1 MPDKILTVLIDYTP
15 IGEVRQLRTGRFRFD
30 YDNDY
35 RKALNAIP
43 LSLSMPLTASSHDD
57 KSVAPYLWGLLP
69 DNDDTLNQWGRQ
81 FGVSPRNPFA
91 LLSHIGE
98 DLQGAVQMVPPDRI
112 DELKKREGISYLSR
126 QALAAKFDELLR
138 HPGAT
143 QFTDDGGQFSLA
155 GAQRKKA
162 LYLVSGKWYEPR
174 GRTPTTHIL
183 KPPIPGLAGQI
194 ENEMFCVRLAP
205 RLGLPAPKC
214 WTEQFGEITVVVIER
229 YDRRR
234 IAGKKI
240 LPIDRSGGTVHRVH
254 QEDCCQA
261 LKVDPRNKYQR
272 DGGPGMKDILDLLS
286 GSSRPADDRD
296 RFMRACAYNF
306 VIGGS
311 DAHGKNY
318 GLLLAAGGRFRLAP
332 LYDIASWLPY
342 STNRKQDKLAMSVD
356 GKYRFDQIMP
366 RHWEAEARK
375 AKYDPDRAL
384 VHVRDLLA
392 TLPDHARNLYDECK
406 CEGSSTD
413 ALEKLVR
420 LLLTRCD
427 TLANIY
433 GCEEMAEDQSESPG
447 F

>member
-1 MPDKILTVLIDYTP
+1 MTEKLLTVLIDDAQ
-15 IGEVRQLRTGRFRFD
+15 IGTVQQLRDGKLRFD
-30 YDNDY
+30 YDESY
-35 RKALNAIP
+35 RKSITAIP
-43 LSLSMPLTASSHDD
+43 LSLSMPLAAPTHDNRVV
-57 KSVAPYLWGLLP
+57 SPFLWGLLP

-91 LLSHIGE
+91 LMRHIGE
-98 DLQGAVQMVPPDRI
+98 DLQGAVQMVPPDKV
-112 DELKKREGISYLSR
+112 DDLKKREGVTFLSR
-126 QALAAKFDELLR
+126 EALAQKFEELLR

-143 QFTDDGGQFSLA
+143 QFTAEGGQFSLA

-162 LYLVSGKWYEPR
+162 LYLVRGKWYEPR

-205 RLGLPAPKC
+205 RVRLPAPKC
-214 WTEQFGEITVVVIER
+214 WTEEFGDINVVVIER

-240 LPIDRSGGTVHRVH
+240 LPIDQPGGTVHRVH

-272 DGGPGMKDILDLLS
+272 DGGPGMKAILDLLS
-286 GSSRPADDRD
+286 GSSRPAEDRD
-296 RFMRACAYNF
+296 RFMRACVYNF

-318 GLLLAAGGRFRLAP
+318 GLLLGVGGRFRLAP

-342 STNRKQDKLAMSVD
+342 STNKKQDKLAMSVD
-356 GKYRFDQIMP
+356 GKTRFDQILP

-375 AKYDPDRAL
+375 ANYDPDRA
-384 VHVRDLLA
+384 VAHVRDLLA
-392 TLPDHARNLYDECK
+392 IIPDNAHTLLDQCETEGSATDDMRNLVDLICTRCEDLSRFYGAEAMTSEQATLPGL
-406 CEGSSTD
+406 
-413 ALEKLVR
+413 
-420 LLLTRCD
+420 
-427 TLANIY
+427 
-433 GCEEMAEDQSESPG
+433 
-447 F
+447 